1 MTTSSPSPPPQ
12 LKIPL
17 GGGVSSQVT
26 DGTVQVATSDDS
38 SITYTADGQP
48 LYDSASDTIYI
59 YNALQTAVSRQD
71 DAADQPVLTGDGDAE
86 TFGTGQ
92 PVYAEGSDEPLTYS
106 PEHTYIYVDGWD
118 EGLEDDTDEEQ
129 IAPQSVEEESDEK
142 SEEDSDEGQP
152 EKPAGDEE
160 KGDGGE
166 QETDAASTSTQSV
179 DDEVDADGQPTTTAE
194 EDASTIEGAEVL
206 SDGENGETGKVL
218 LADERAVGELD
229 GRDYVGQVTK
239 KINGETYIL
248 IGNEQQLRAIGSDAK
263 VIGGPVYSI
272 EQEWAVIQW
281 KDVEGAQPTL
291 LYPGDADLKEN
302 QTLRNES
309 VKNDDGNLNIM
320 ESRYRYYALDAKGQE
335 VANVEDYQ
343 DVNTGFTYSSDANY
357 IIFRNI
363 ELTSDWT
370 PLMFSGRMLGAV
382 SPNGGSVGSLWDSI
396 DGESGDVAV
405 VNGTTP
411 IKPVVSQINV
421 SQNDDIN
428 AEEQQGVGFFASIF
442 SETSI
447 SSDFIGS
454 GRSALVSNISLS
466 GVNVDNN
473 AQEVQVDRGLLD
485 TIVKMVGMLLDFATF
500 GLLDLDQLF
509 DMHHTDPSIFATGAF
524 AGRIYGDVSVRY
536 CNVSEISVANE
547 KDMTGGFVGYVEGS
561 TQYAL
566 GSALGVVVDGLTE
579 LLNFIPFLGLG
590 TVVNWLLGS
599 ALGLNNLDPIGY
611 DNPVIA
617 ECSVNNYK
625 QGTILGSMGTS
636 YAGGFVGDLIG
647 ARVENCSVTS
657 ENPYTVQAKN
667 YAGGFVG
674 LARNAAVGG
683 LLKSLGVDLLSAL
696 RPQSLILTSSLD
708 VTVAVS
714 AESCAGGFAGAMAN
728 SYAVNTNLAGAG
740 EVKAAD
746 NAGGFAGNASVGW
759 GIELG
764 SDDKSDTS
772 LLGKLTDLVGSLV
785 TGGEG
790 GGDLLSLA
798 GVKQSSILGTAMNAE
813 LEVTTSKDNAGGMVG
828 CGTAVTIAAS
838 DEEHLNEL
846 SFWKYVTEGH
856 PAPNMPE
863 ERATSIRSIKKVH
876 AGGQCAGG
884 IAGVMR
890 PASVAAVLNS
900 TVGVL
905 DQAVPFEVSDVTVYG
920 ASTVSAEDFYA
931 GGAIAYATGGSVS
944 NVKIQGASSVS
955 GEGNAGGFIGFSG
968 PGGAVETGGLD
979 ILGLIK
985 LSGLLSVA
993 QYSAVAV
1000 RSCSVEGAGD
1010 GLTVKA
1016 TGSNSDAGTTRF
1028 VAGGFL
1034 GQSNSTT
1041 VIDCHVKNL
1050 MSVNADKSGVSGG
1063 IAGGFVGYS
1072 TTGGLAEALS
1082 GDGESSTILGG
1093 LIKDGLLDVSNLL
1106 GAVPYMV
1113 PTYQGVD
1120 VSFVD
1125 GGTVTGDIAGGFAG
1139 DFQSGEVNEFTEDD
1153 LKDTTLA
1160 SIAQSVKE
1168 SPYAVINI
1176 SKVEGGAYAGGFGG
1190 RVEAGSLADAADG
1203 GISILGSLANV
1214 KITDLVNLIQAYVPY
1229 INYAG
1234 VHSNEQ
1240 TYADDARTQPADDK
1254 LCGFTVH
1261 ANRKDDADSS
1271 SGSAGGFIGYGAAV
1285 QVSYCSVDQLLHTEV
1300 SEPADLEGTNG
1311 DTYFAIG
1318 NGEGKSEY
1326 AIRAPR
1332 YAGGYIGHLDIGST
1346 AGVGSGLELLKG
1358 TGLEINLSDLV
1369 SALNVMAST
1378 LEHSNVYGA
1387 TGGYAVLADGTDN
1400 NGSIG
1405 HAGGFAGK
1413 ISGGQI
1419 QDCSSYNFSY
1429 IIGQIAAGGYAGEI
1443 EPGSVAKVLGEA
1455 AGNEGGLLDGLLGT
1469 NNLATLVQSFV
1480 PVIRNSET
1488 TCVPCGGA
1496 VRAQALTTEEGGADG
1511 SDTKVTVQRGMAGGY
1526 VGHSVG
1532 GQIWGNSSS
1541 SWKDEVDDDGNY
1553 AGMKREAAAVRIRSV
1568 YGAEYAGGFTGLME
1582 SGDTARAGGLNL
1594 LWGLVTVEN
1603 LLSALSVVYPTE
1615 ENTAVYGPLRGLS
1628 AEEWNSWVDY
1638 VGIHGGYGSSLAGA
1652 AGKVDPNA
1660 TDDKVAAMLAEYVYG
1675 THVVAGRQAYES
1687 VAAGGGAAGGYV
1699 GSMVTGTVTNGKA
1712 YDTKL
1717 VRAMRAAGG
1726 FAGAAEAGAA
1736 ATLGSVGLL
1745 NGVLAINLNELVSAA
1760 QIFVP
1765 AIKNSSVEGYR
1776 LGMTVESSGS
1786 GSQPDDVKN
1795 ATGNAGGYIG
1805 YGAGAQIW
1813 GDGSTAS
1820 EGESDPEAA
1829 RGCNV
1834 SGLRRVRAA
1843 AYAGGFAGKLTA
1855 GAAAKLNTDNASDG
1869 FLQQVLD
1876 ALVGSTDLN
1885 DLVSVLKLSMS
1896 VVRGTTVTGFDEA
1909 WGYTVESYRD
1919 GSYPI
1924 AAGGY
1929 AGAVEATV
1937 LGKLN
1942 QDENAL
1948 TANHVERLRGVDGGY
1963 YAGGFVGLADVGGVA
1978 DVAAGSTEGS
1988 NVSILGLVGLN
1999 NVGVLQVFQP
2009 CIYGA
2014 GVIGVSDGVTVRAHN
2029 ADSGSMLNNKRSSG
2043 NAGGFAGSVMSG
2055 TVQDSSVTNLNSV
2068 SGPSYTGGFIGYT
2081 GKSGVLDAEEADIE
2095 SILGLSAEVIN
2106 LFSTIVKND
2115 TVTGIAAGYTV
2126 SSSRDALSDEGD
2138 SASDVQP
2145 ISGGFIGFAD
2155 LAHVKGCSASNMKRV
2170 GSDEIAGGFAG
2181 KTTFDYLVKLE
2192 TNSPLVAGLLVA
2204 VNAIVEA
2211 LRLDKLQNLDV
2222 IKINLGGEKFIE
2234 VGVLA
2239 EGNVAKISLFG
2250 LTIRIALSK
2259 ESGPN
2264 REDVVTITIGD
2275 SSVELTCDKE
2285 GNISKEDISNLT
2297 VNLIKGNRS
2306 ELDQCKVSGI
2316 ADGYDVFGG
2325 GSQQDVDIT
2334 ETDAGFAN
2342 GYAGGFVGLNDE
2354 GKLTNCEMLYADV
2367 IKGAASKTGPFSGQT
2382 HFESSYWFLTVDKL
2396 ESGNTYHVYRANED
2410 FLNKGVEGVVN
2421 GSMTVS
2427 VGAKDEADWTR
2438 FDVTGHRPLE
2448 NATNHT
2454 DWENAYVTVP
2464 KSVAESPNGDGA
2476 DEGEAEEVTQ
2486 QVPLGVYASA
2496 SKAVLMGDTAVTDN
2510 TGGLTPEPGDGQ
2522 DPCEA
2527 SVDLTLQKVWND
2539 GIFGLVRPGEIK
2551 FVLYATYVDND
2562 VNQHR
2567 LYYDPDKNVL
2577 VNEPDLAK
2585 DPEDNLIKPTVT
2597 VTKED
2602 AESLWSST
2610 WRKVIEN
2617 LPVATEDGHYYTYH
2631 VEEIEVPGYDT
2642 SIGEP
2647 PDNKEQV
2654 ITVTNTFKGMP
2665 ALPGTGGTGTAFIMA
2680 AGLITLVVGG
2690 IWLDRQRR
2698 RRAAAQAVW
2707 RPTGTHFRD

>member
-1 MTTSSPSPPPQ
+1 M
-12 LKIPL
+12 
-17 GGGVSSQVT
+17 
-26 DGTVQVATSDDS
+26 
-38 SITYTADGQP
+38 
-48 LYDSASDTIYI
+48 
-59 YNALQTAVSRQD
+59 
-71 DAADQPVLTGDGDAE
+71 
-86 TFGTGQ
+86 
-92 PVYAEGSDEPLTYS
+92 
-106 PEHTYIYVDGWD
+106 
-118 EGLEDDTDEEQ
+118 
-129 IAPQSVEEESDEK
+129 
-142 SEEDSDEGQP
+142 
-152 EKPAGDEE
+152 
-160 KGDGGE
+160 
-166 QETDAASTSTQSV
+166 
-179 DDEVDADGQPTTTAE
+179 
-194 EDASTIEGAEVL
+194 
-206 SDGENGETGKVL
+206 
-218 LADERAVGELD
+218 
-229 GRDYVGQVTK
+229 
-239 KINGETYIL
+239 
-248 IGNEQQLRAIGSDAK
+248 
-263 VIGGPVYSI
+263 
-272 EQEWAVIQW
+272 
-281 KDVEGAQPTL
+281 
-291 LYPGDADLKEN
+291 
-302 QTLRNES
+302 
-309 VKNDDGNLNIM
+309 
-320 ESRYRYYALDAKGQE
+320 
-335 VANVEDYQ
+335 
-343 DVNTGFTYSSDANY
+343 
-357 IIFRNI
+357 
-363 ELTSDWT
+363 
-370 PLMFSGRMLGAV
+370 
-382 SPNGGSVGSLWDSI
+382 
-396 DGESGDVAV
+396 
-405 VNGTTP
+405 
-411 IKPVVSQINV
+411 
-421 SQNDDIN
+421 
-428 AEEQQGVGFFASIF
+428 
-442 SETSI
+442 
-447 SSDFIGS
+447 
-454 GRSALVSNISLS
+454 
-466 GVNVDNN
+466 
-473 AQEVQVDRGLLD
+473 
-485 TIVKMVGMLLDFATF
+485 
-500 GLLDLDQLF
+500 
-509 DMHHTDPSIFATGAF
+509 
-524 AGRIYGDVSVRY
+524 
-536 CNVSEISVANE
+536 
-547 KDMTGGFVGYVEGS
+547 
-561 TQYAL
+561 
-566 GSALGVVVDGLTE
+566 
-579 LLNFIPFLGLG
+579 
-590 TVVNWLLGS
+590 
-599 ALGLNNLDPIGY
+599 
-611 DNPVIA
+611 
-617 ECSVNNYK
+617 
-625 QGTILGSMGTS
+625 
-636 YAGGFVGDLIG
+636 
-647 ARVENCSVTS
+647 
-657 ENPYTVQAKN
+657 
-667 YAGGFVG
+667 
-674 LARNAAVGG
+674 
-683 LLKSLGVDLLSAL
+683 LSAL
-696 RPQSLILTSSLD
+696 RPQSLILESSLD
-708 VTVAVS
+708 APMTVNAS
-714 AESCAGGFAGAMAN
+714 AACAGGFAGAMAN
-728 SYAVNTNLAGAG
+728 SYAVNVDFKGSGAITA
-740 EVKAAD
+740 KN
-746 NAGGFAGNASVGW
+746 NAGGFAGSASVGW

-764 SDDKSDTS
+764 SEDKSNTS
-772 LLGKLTDLVGSLV
+772 LLGNLAGLVASLLT
-785 TGGEG
+785 GEWADK

-798 GVKQSSILGTAMNAE
+798 GVKPSALLGTN
-813 LEVTTSKDNAGGMVG
+813 LEASLTVTAGDSYAGGMIG
-828 CGTAVTIAAS
+828 DGAATTIASS
-838 DEEHLNEL
+838 DAGHINEL
-846 SFWKYVTEGH
+846 SFWRYATKEH
-856 PAPNMPE
+856 PAPSMPKERKTNME
-863 ERATSIRSIKKVH
+863 GVSSVN
-876 AGGQCAGG
+876 AGNACAGG
-884 IAGVMR
+884 IAGSVR

-900 TVGVL
+900 AVGVL
-905 DQAVPFEVSDVTVYG
+905 DEAVPFEITDVSLTG
-920 ASTVSAEDFYA
+920 PLAVSAKEYYA
-931 GGAIAYATGGSVS
+931 GGAVAYATGGDITNVVLNGITSVS
-944 NVKIQGASSVS
+944 AK
-955 GEGNAGGFIGFSG
+955 GNAGGFIGFSG
-968 PGGAVETGGLD
+968 PGGAANTSGLN

-993 QYSAVAV
+993 EYSAVTV
-1000 RSCSVEGAGD
+1000 QSCSVSGQSTGFA
-1010 GLTVKA
+1010 VKA
-1016 TGSNSDAGTTRF
+1016 TGKNDAAETNMF
-1028 VAGGFL
+1028 AAGGFF

-1041 VIDCHVKNL
+1041 SVDCHVYKL
-1050 MSVNADKSGVSGG
+1050 ASVSADNSGIAGG
-1063 IAGGFVGYS
+1063 VAGGFVGYS
-1072 TTGGLAEALS
+1072 TTGGLAEAL
-1082 GDGESSTILGG
+1082 DGEGEASTILSD
-1093 LIKDGLLDVSNLL
+1093 LIKNGLLNVNNLL
-1106 GAVPYMV
+1106 GAIPYLV
-1113 PTYQGVD
+1113 PTYQGTS
-1120 VSFVD
+1120 VSFTN
-1125 GGTVTGDIAGGFAG
+1125 GGCVTADIAGGFAG

-1234 VHSNEQ
+1234 VHSNEG
-1240 TYADDARTQPADDK
+1240 TYADDAGTQPADDK

-1285 QVSYCSVDQLLHTEV
+1285 QVSYCSVDQLFHTEV

-1346 AGVGSGLELLKG
+1346 AGVGSGLELLKE

-1469 NNLATLVQSFV
+1469 DNLATLVQSFV

-1541 SWKDEVDDDGNY
+1541 SWKDEVDDVGNY
-1553 AGMKREAAAVRIRSV
+1553 TGAKREAAAIRIRSV

-1582 SGDTARAGGLNL
+1582 SGDTASAGGLNL
-1594 LWGLVTVEN
+1594 LWGLVTVKN

-1660 TDDKVAAMLAEYVYG
+1660 TDDEVAAKLSEYVYG
-1675 THVVAGRQAYES
+1675 THVVAGCQTYES

-1699 GSMVTGTVTNGKA
+1699 GSMVTGTITNGKA

-1736 ATLGSVGLL
+1736 ATLGSVGLA
-1745 NGVLAINLNELVSAA
+1745 NGLLQINLNELLNAA

-1776 LGMTVESSGS
+1776 LGMTVESFGS
-1786 GSQPDDVKN
+1786 GSRSDDVNN

-1820 EGESDPEAA
+1820 EGESVAEAA

-1876 ALVGSTDLN
+1876 ALVGSTGLN

-1942 QDENAL
+1942 QDKDAL
-1948 TANHVERLRGVDGGY
+1948 TANHVEHLRGVDGGY

-1978 DVAAGSTEGS
+1978 DVASGSTEGS

-2014 GVIGVSDGVTVRAHN
+2014 GVIGVSDGITVRAHS
-2029 ADSGSMLNNKRSSG
+2029 ADSGSILNNKRSSG

-2055 TVQDSSVTNLNSV
+2055 TVQDSSVANLNSV

-2081 GKSGVLDAEEADIE
+2081 GKSGVLDAEEADIA

-2126 SSSRDALSDEGD
+2126 SSSRDALSDEED

-2155 LAHVKGCSASNMKRV
+2155 LAHVTGCSAINLKRV

-2211 LRLDKLQNLDV
+2211 LRLDELQNLDV
-2222 IKINLGGEKFIE
+2222 IKINLGGEKVIE

-2396 ESGNTYHVYRANED
+2396 ESDNTYHVYRANED

-2427 VGAKDEADWTR
+2427 VGTKDEADWTR

-2448 NATNHT
+2448 NASNHT
-2454 DWENAYVTVP
+2454 DWTYAYITVP
-2464 KSVAESPNGDGA
+2464 NSVAESPNGDGA
-2476 DEGEAEEVTQ
+2476 DEGEAEEAAQ
-2486 QVPLGVYASA
+2486 QIPLGVYASA
-2496 SKAVLMGDTAVTDN
+2496 SKAILMDDTAVTDN

-2527 SVDLTLQKVWND
+2527 SIDLTLQKVWND
-2539 GIFGLVRPGEIK
+2539 GVFGLIRPNEIE
-2551 FVLYATYVDND
+2551 FVVYATYTDEN
-2562 VNQHR
+2562 NSQITM
-2567 LYYDPDKNVL
+2567 YYDPVKNVL
-2577 VNEPDLAK
+2577 VNESELEK

-2642 SIGEP
+2642 SIGK
-2647 PDNKEQV
+2647 PDDKEQV
-2654 ITVTNTFKGMP
+2654 IKVTNTFKGMP
-2665 ALPGTGGTGTAFIMA
+2665 VLPGTGGTGTAFIMA